1 MGEPSVTEPA
11 ATSEDRI
18 LRHHRRASYGALGDD
33 LSKAVELISSRLHI
47 RGSAAYKILREAA
60 EAAQLSV
67 REMACVV
74 VEAPGAPDQD
84 MAWLKRERHSGPEV
98 GKPRQP
104 PS

>member
-1 MGEPSVTEPA
+1 MIRPLHR
-11 ATSEDRI
+11 AT
-18 LRHHRRASYGALGDD
+18 YGALGDD

-60 EAAQLSV
+60 EGAQLSV
-67 REMACVV
+67 REMASVV

-84 MAWLKRERHSGPEV
+84 MSWLVRERHSGTEV

>member
-1 MGEPSVTEPA
+1 MTEPA
-11 ATSEDRI
+11 ATSEERI
-18 LRHHRRASYGALGDD
+18 VRHQRRATYGALGDD

-60 EAAQLSV
+60 EGAQLSV

-74 VEAPGAPDQD
+74 VEAPGSPDQD
-84 MAWLKRERHSGPEV
+84 MAWLRRERPGGPEV

-104 PS
+104 SS

>member
-1 MGEPSVTEPA
+1 MFG
-11 ATSEDRI
+11 
-18 LRHHRRASYGALGDD
+18 HHRRASYGALGDD

-47 RGSAAYKILREAA
+47 RGSAAYKILRESA

-67 REMACVV
+67 REMASVV
-74 VEAPGAPDQD
+74 VEARGAPDQD
-84 MAWLKRERHSGPEV
+84 MAWLKRERLGGPEV

>member
-1 MGEPSVTEPA
+1 VTEPT

-18 LRHHRRASYGALGDD
+18 IRHHHRATYGALGDD

-60 EAAQLSV
+60 EGAQLSV

-74 VEAPGAPDQD
+74 VESPGAPDQD
-84 MAWLKRERHSGPEV
+84 MAWLRRERPGGTEV
-98 GKPRQP
+98 GQPRQP
-104 PS
+104 SS

>member
-1 MGEPSVTEPA
+1 VTEPT
-11 ATSEDRI
+11 ATSEDRVI
-18 LRHHRRASYGALGDD
+18 RHHRRATYGALGDD
-33 LSKAVELISSRLHI
+33 LSKAVELISSRLQI

-60 EAAQLSV
+60 EGAQLSV

-84 MAWLKRERHSGPEV
+84 MSWLEREKRSGPEV